1 MSKNVDSL
9 EKLAKQSVPLIWFW
23 PLRLLTGIAWIYWGL
38 LVLNT
43 LTGWAVIALIAG
55 ILLFIGLFARF
66 GAFLGTA
73 LSYIAY
79 FENSLAH
86 IAPAFSAFYFATWPL
101 LFVDIALM
109 FWTSGRVLGLD
120 KFVVEKAPIFAKIRW
135 C

>member
-9 EKLAKQSVPLIWFW
+9 EKLGTQRVRLLWFW
-23 PLRLLTGIAWIYWGL
+23 PLRLLTGIAWIYWSL

-43 LTGWAVIALIAG
+43 LTAWAVVAMIAG
-55 ILLFIGLFARF
+55 VLLFIGLFARF

-79 FENSLAH
+79 FGLAP
-86 IAPAFSAFYFATWPL
+86 IAPPFSQFSFATWPL

-120 KFVVEKAPIFAKIRW
+120 KFVVEKAPFFAKIRW
-135 C
+135 S